1 VNPVVEKAFSPRQ
14 ITITPVTF
22 PQAPKLFDYQ
32 RGLRVTLEV
41 EAKVNHMTKLTKE
54 LALLLS
60 LFLIAAALQSFAQSL
75 PMALCFYFLPTMY
88 SAYFFGRRHATL
100 TAFTCVLLVMLL
112 DYFNTLLP
120 KHYVVTLPQ
129 ERLFNFAIWAG
140 VLAVTGYAM
149 GTLYERAQGM
159 TNDLRNSFSSLLL
172 VLQHVIV
179 SEKRTDNESQ
189 RVIDIAIKIAET
201 LDLGPDRMDLL
212 RSAILL
218 RDLSELGISND
229 TLYKAADV
237 THDEVVA
244 SFRKAQREGK
254 SDSRT
259 ELAGNAIRRV
269 VPIIVAEQILQD
281 QGARASNIPIEAHI
295 LAVADAYQ
303 KMTNSSYGKPLSP
316 QKAEEEI
323 ISGAGDKYDR
333 GVVNAFV
340 KAFGERARGA
350 NA

>member
-1 VNPVVEKAFSPRQ
+1 MS
-14 ITITPVTF
+14 
-22 PQAPKLFDYQ
+22 
-32 RGLRVTLEV
+32 
-41 EAKVNHMTKLTKE
+41 KLTKE

-60 LFLIAAALQSFAQSL
+60 LFLIAATIQFFCQSL
-75 PMALCFYFLPTMY
+75 PMALCFYFLPTLY
-88 SAYFFGRRHATL
+88 SAYYFGRRHATL
-100 TAFTCVLLVMLL
+100 TAFAGVCIVILL
-112 DYFNTLLP
+112 DYVNSLFPN
-120 KHYVVTLPQ
+120 HHIVTLPQ

-140 VLAVTGYAM
+140 MLAVTGYAM

-159 TNDLRNSFSSLLL
+159 TEDLRNSFSSLLL

-179 SEKRTDNESQ
+179 SEKRADNESQ
-189 RVIDIAIKIAET
+189 RVIDVSVKIAEV
-201 LDLGPDRMDLL
+201 LRLGSDRIELL

-229 TLYKAADV
+229 ILYKAADV

-244 SFRKAQREGK
+244 SFRKGNVAP
-254 SDSRT
+254 RT
-259 ELAGNAIRRV
+259 ESVGNAVRRI

-281 QGARASNIPIEAHI
+281 QGARASSVPIEAHI

-303 KMTNSSYGKPLSP
+303 KLTNSSYGNPLSS

-323 ISGAGDKYDR
+323 IAGAGSKFDP
-333 GVVNAFV
+333 GVVDAFT
-340 KAFGERARGA
+340 KAFCNRARGA

>member
-1 VNPVVEKAFSPRQ
+1 
-14 ITITPVTF
+14 
-22 PQAPKLFDYQ
+22 
-32 RGLRVTLEV
+32 
-41 EAKVNHMTKLTKE
+41 MTKLTKE

-100 TAFTCVLLVMLL
+100 TAFTCVLLVMML
-112 DYFNTLLP
+112 DYFNNLVP
-120 KHYVVTLPQ
+120 KHHMVTLPQ

-140 VLAVTGYAM
+140 ILAVTGYAM

-189 RVIDIAIKIAET
+189 RVIDVAIRVAET
-201 LDLGPDRMDLL
+201 LGLSADRMDLL
-212 RSAILL
+212 RSAVLL

-237 THDEVVA
+237 THAEVVA
-244 SFRKAQREGK
+244 SFRKNK
-254 SDSRT
+254 SDPRT
-259 ELAGNAIRRV
+259 ESVGNAVRRV

-295 LAVADAYQ
+295 LAVADTYQ
-303 KMTNSSYGKPLSP
+303 KLTNSAYGKPLSP
-316 QKAEEEI
+316 EKAEEEI
-323 ISGAGDKYDR
+323 MAAAGDKFDR
-333 GVVNAFV
+333 GVVQAFA
-340 KAFGERARGA
+340 KAFNERARGA

>member
-1 VNPVVEKAFSPRQ
+1 MKMS
-14 ITITPVTF
+14 
-22 PQAPKLFDYQ
+22 
-32 RGLRVTLEV
+32 
-41 EAKVNHMTKLTKE
+41 KLTKE
-54 LALLLS
+54 LVLLLS
-60 LFLIAAALQSFAQSL
+60 LFLIAGALQTFAQSL

-100 TAFTCVLLVMLL
+100 TAFSCVLLVMLL
-112 DYFNTLLP
+112 DYLNSLIP
-120 KHYVVTLPQ
+120 KHHLVSLPQ

-140 VLAVTGYAM
+140 ILAVTGYAM

-159 TNDLRNSFSSLLL
+159 TNDLRNSFSGLLL
-172 VLQHVIV
+172 VLQHVIA
-179 SEKRTDNESQ
+179 SEKRTDDESQ
-189 RVIDIAIKIAET
+189 RVIDVAVKIAET
-201 LDLGPDRMDLL
+201 LGLGADRMDLL
-212 RSAILL
+212 RSAVLL

-244 SFRKAQREGK
+244 SFRKGHK
-254 SDSRT
+254 TDPRT
-259 ELAGNAIRRV
+259 ESVGNAVRRV

-303 KMTNSSYGKPLSP
+303 KLTNSSYGKPLSP

-323 ISGAGDKYDR
+323 MAGAGAKYDP
-333 GVVNAFV
+333 GVIEAFA
-340 KAFGERARGA
+340 KAFGDRARSA

>member
-1 VNPVVEKAFSPRQ
+1 MS
-14 ITITPVTF
+14 
-22 PQAPKLFDYQ
+22 
-32 RGLRVTLEV
+32 
-41 EAKVNHMTKLTKE
+41 KLTKE

-100 TAFTCVLLVMLL
+100 TAVTCVLLVMALGYL
-112 DYFNTLLP
+112 NSLFPNR
-120 KHYVVTLPQ
+120 HVATLPQ

-159 TNDLRNSFSSLLL
+159 TNDLRNSFSGLLL

-179 SEKRTDNESQ
+179 KEKRTDNESQ
-189 RVIDIAIKIAET
+189 RVIDVAIKIAET
-201 LDLGPDRMDLL
+201 LGLGADRMDLL
-212 RSAILL
+212 RSAVLL

-237 THDEVVA
+237 THEEVVA
-244 SFRKAQREGK
+244 SFRKGHKA
-254 SDSRT
+254 DPRT
-259 ELAGNAIRRV
+259 ESVGNVIRRI

-303 KMTNSSYGKPLSP
+303 KLTNSSYGKPLSP

-323 ISGAGDKYDR
+323 IAGAGAKYDA
-333 GVVNAFV
+333 GVIEAFA
-340 KAFGERARGA
+340 KAFGERSRSA